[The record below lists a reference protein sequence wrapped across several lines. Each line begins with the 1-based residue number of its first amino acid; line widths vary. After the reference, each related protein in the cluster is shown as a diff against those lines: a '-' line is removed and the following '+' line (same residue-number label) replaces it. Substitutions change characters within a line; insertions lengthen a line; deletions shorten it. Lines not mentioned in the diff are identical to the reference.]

1 MSRIILYLFYDYWV
15 CNIQSAE
22 NSYVYRIQINDRN
35 IHYIVSISSYVTLYA
50 LLFNPANYSRNMNL
64 CQGSRRILQRYRQ
77 PLFGLNRTEGLSSTP
92 VASARENENFTFDRE
107 GRVADTLEKERKKYE
122 EYVETIG
129 DSRFSDRDLNQRE
142 VEYVASQAE
151 WKHVQRIIDSCAP
164 RLIPGRYQIRPD

>member
-1 MSRIILYLFYDYWV
+1 
-15 CNIQSAE
+15 
-22 NSYVYRIQINDRN
+22 
-35 IHYIVSISSYVTLYA
+35 
-50 LLFNPANYSRNMNL
+50 MNL